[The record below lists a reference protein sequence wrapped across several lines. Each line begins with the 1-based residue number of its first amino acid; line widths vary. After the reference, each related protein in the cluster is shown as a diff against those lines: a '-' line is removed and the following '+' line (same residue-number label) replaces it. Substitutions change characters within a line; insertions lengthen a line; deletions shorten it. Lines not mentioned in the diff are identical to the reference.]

1 MSPKPHVVC
10 VIPAR
15 YGAQRFPGKPLVH
28 LSGKPMIQWVHEAVQ
43 GVELIDEIFVATDDE
58 RIQACVEGFG
68 GKVVMTSPD
77 IPSGSDRIAAA
88 MVGRKGDIL
97 VNVQGDEPGMHPE
110 SIRVAVQALLDSPK
124 ADVSTVC
131 MPITDEAVFN
141 NPYCVKV
148 VRSESDVALYFSR
161 EAIPSRARVDGPT
174 PPGTTIGY
182 KHLGVYVYRR
192 EALEAY
198 VKLHQTPLEL
208 TEKLEQ
214 LRFLEVGATIVCPE
228 TPYDSIGVDA
238 PANVEEA
245 EALLAQRFGP
255 STPEKA

>member
-1 MSPKPHVVC
+1 MAPKPHIVC

-28 LSGKPMIQWVHEAVQ
+28 LSGKPMIQWVYEAAQQVP
-43 GVELIDEIFVATDDE
+43 LLDEVFVATDDE
-58 RIQACVEGFG
+58 RICAAVEGFG
-68 GKVVMTSPD
+68 GKVIMTSPEL
-77 IPSGSDRIAAA
+77 PSGSDRIAAA

-110 SIRVAVQALLDSPK
+110 TIRVAVQGILDNPR
-124 ADVSTVC
+124 ADVSTAC
-131 MPITDEAVFN
+131 IPITDEAVFN

-148 VRSESDVALYFSR
+148 VRSQSDVALYFSR
-161 EAIPSRARVDGPT
+161 SPMPSRARVDGPT
-174 PPGTTIGY
+174 PPGTIIGY

-198 VKLHQTPLEL
+198 VKLPQTPLEL
-208 TEKLEQ
+208 VEKLEQ
-214 LRFLEVGATIVCPE
+214 LRFLEVGAQIVCKE

-238 PANVEEA
+238 PANVPEA
-245 EALLAQRFGP
+245 EALLALRRAG
-255 STPEKA
+255 K

>member
-1 MSPKPHVVC
+1 MSHKPHVVC

-15 YGAQRFPGKPLVH
+15 FGAQRFPGKPLVH
-28 LSGKPMIQWVHEAVQ
+28 LSGKPMIQWVYEAVQ
-43 GVELIDEIFVATDDE
+43 GVDVIDEIFVATDDE
-58 RIQACVEGFG
+58 RIKACVEGFG
-68 GKVVMTSPD
+68 GQVIMTSPEL
-77 IPSGSDRIAAA
+77 PSGSDRIAAA

-110 SIRVAVQALLDSPK
+110 SIKTAVQALLFSPK

-131 MPITDEAVFN
+131 MPITDEAIFN

-148 VRSESDVALYFSR
+148 VRSQSDVALYFSR
-161 EAIPSRARVDGPT
+161 SPIPSRARVDGPT
-174 PPGTTIGY
+174 PAGTIIGY

-198 VKLHQTPLEL
+198 VKLPQTPIEL
-208 TEKLEQ
+208 VEKLEQ

-238 PANVEEA
+238 PANVPEA
-245 EALLAQRFGP
+245 EALIAKRFGN
-255 STPEKA
+255 A